1 MDIEQ
6 FIRSN
11 GYFRKSRLN
20 SLYSDFQKFQTL
32 NPEGYQANIEAWG
45 NLLNLIIKE
54 GMVKDSKISLPTHNP
69 DLYLY
74 LSLPE
79 VGGPKCLG
87 LILHELVEGKQ
98 LVPLSSF
105 LDETKSYIDI
115 MNNKPGL
122 FNYLQRNFWLGWF
135 KSSFTTN
142 TKKGLLEDRYMSW
155 DALNKQSSYYLSH
168 IELKLLHGTIVDCL
182 FEKDHL
188 LNELNQKSE
197 ISNIDLTTLLKHWS
211 RDLKKCFTTTRDG
224 KTYIKFSNKPIN
236 DDDIGIIDLKSNI
249 KYLSVKNS
257 QTESEIDK
265 LNSKLK
271 EMVAKK
277 VDTVRIKHFLKLR
290 KLLVQS
296 LEKLTFSYSQLSS
309 ILLKIEES
317 NINLDIYDQLAAG
330 NKVLHSLNSKFNLDE
345 IDLVK
350 NQIEEEMT
358 KADDITQALTDS
370 KDDINVDA
378 EFEELLKE
386 VNPKVEVPEST
397 SENEKPKDNDIDKEL
412 LDKLETL
419 KINNDLGET
428 ITESD
433 SEKKQSE
440 EPINAS

>member
-1 MDIEQ
+1 MEIEQ

-69 DLYLY
+69 DLCLY
-74 LSLPE
+74 LALPE

-87 LILHELVEGKQ
+87 LILHELIEGKQ

-122 FNYLQRNFWLGWF
+122 FNYLQRSWFGWF
-135 KSSFTTN
+135 KGSFTTN

-155 DALNKQSSYYLSH
+155 DALNEQSSYYLSH

-182 FEKDHL
+182 FEKNHL
-188 LNELNQKSE
+188 LNKLNHKSK

-211 RDLKKCFTTTRDG
+211 RDLKKCCTTTRNG
-224 KTYIKFSNKPIN
+224 KTYIKFSSKPIN

-249 KYLSVKNS
+249 EYLSVKNS

-265 LNSKLK
+265 LNFRLK

-309 ILLKIEES
+309 ILLKIEDS
-317 NINLDIYDQLAAG
+317 NINSNIYDQLVAG

-350 NQIEEEMT
+350 NQIDEEMA

-378 EFEELLKE
+378 EYEELLKE

-397 SENEKPKDNDIDKEL
+397 SENEKPEDNSIDKEL

-419 KINNDLGET
+419 KINDDLGET
-428 ITESD
+428 ITESN
-433 SEKKQSE
+433 SEIKQSE
-440 EPINAS
+440 ESIHAS